1 MAQTFVFLKKSETES
16 TAGVPKKEENTK
28 EDLKKRIPPQICAF
42 CLVLSDLK
50 LFCLTFSF

>member
-28 EDLKKRIPPQICAF
+28 EDLKKRIPPPKFAHF
-42 CLVLSDLK
+42 V
-50 LFCLTFSF
+50 LFCLIKNYSV